1 MKIEELPHIWTSA
14 ERIRVAVHMLGMIQ
28 LDVSAGRYGEAG
40 RPNITSVLY
49 VLQADGEIL
58 ERYRAELAAA
68 LDESPPPP
76 PAAPPATNC
85 SPRGDPLRGLWS
97 TRG

>member
-1 MKIEELPHIWTSA
+1 MKIEELSHIWTSA

-28 LDVSAGRYGEAG
+28 RDVPAGRYGEAG

-68 LDESPPPP
+68 LAGGPHPPPP
-76 PAAPPATNC
+76 PAPTPT
-85 SPRGDPLRGLWS
+85 PTTVRGDPKRGWW
-97 TRG
+97 